1 MRFATILG
9 ALVLCLVN
17 IGPTVSRAVVQR
29 NADKEGDDSYPNPDW
44 VDGMVE
50 RAAVE
55 RNADKEGDDSY
66 PNPDWADGMVAR
78 VAVERNADKEG
89 DDSYPNPDWAD
100 MKRAPISPAVEA
112 RLNEEEEGGVLVGA
126 KRAFIV

>member
-17 IGPTVSRAVVQR
+17 IGPTVSRALVR
-29 NADKEGDDSYPNPDW
+29 
-44 VDGMVE
+44 
-50 RAAVE
+50 

-66 PNPDWADGMVAR
+66 PNPDWADGMV
-78 VAVERNADKEG
+78 VERNADKEG

-100 MKRAPISPAVEA
+100 VKRAPISPAVEA
-112 RLNEEEEGGVLVGA
+112 RLNEEEEYGVLVGT
-126 KRAFIV
+126 KRASI